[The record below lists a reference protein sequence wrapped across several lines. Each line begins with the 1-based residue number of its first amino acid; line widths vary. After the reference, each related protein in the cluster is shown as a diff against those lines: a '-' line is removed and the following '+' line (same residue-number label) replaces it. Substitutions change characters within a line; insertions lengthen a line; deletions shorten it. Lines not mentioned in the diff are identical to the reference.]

1 MKKENMEEQN
11 TSQNIKDTTDRMI
24 RVNHA
29 VEFGASRIYEGQLS
43 VLAKST
49 VGQTIQDMADQEKDH
64 LETFDKLIIERRIR
78 PTALSPIWS
87 LAGYTLGVV
96 TARMGEKAA
105 MACTVA
111 VEEVIEEHYKTQ
123 YETLGENDPE
133 LSKII
138 DKFRLDEIEH
148 KSISNNFIN
157 LNNSSESEQDENIY
171 PLMSKAIK
179 AGSKLAIW
187 LSTRL

>member
-1 MKKENMEEQN
+1 MSKQKIGKQN
-11 TSQNIKDTTDRMI
+11 SDRNIKETTDRMI

-29 VEFGASRIYEGQLS
+29 GEFGASCIYQGQLS
-43 VLAKST
+43 VLAKSS
-49 VGQTIQDMADQEKDH
+49 VGKTIQHMADQEKDH

-87 LAGYTLGVV
+87 LAGYSLGVL
-96 TARMGEKAA
+96 TARMGKKAA

-111 VEEVIEEHYKTQ
+111 VEEVIEEHYKSQ
-123 YETLGENDPE
+123 HETLGDKDPE
-133 LSKII
+133 LSIII

-157 LNNSSESEQDENIY
+157 LNKSSEAEQDENIY

-187 LSTRL
+187 LSSRL